1 MIRALKRYI
10 LWALCLGLFA
20 WMLLQANPRQLWQN
34 LLDWNWIL
42 LGCIGVWLIGY
53 LLNAASFRCILR
65 CFSSDEGTKGGASFQ
80 GEEGL
85 FALMRLTIGGYALN
99 YITPFGLLGGEPWRI
114 HELRKVMSAD
124 RANSSVTYYAMVH
137 VLSHILFWFLAL
149 LAWGMLN
156 HSFGL
161 GEYSGWT
168 LVGIIVGIL
177 VLLTGVVYF
186 LQHKGWIQNFQV
198 LARVHPRLF
207 LNAIGWEL
215 LSRLVNV
222 LEYWLLMRGILS
234 DGLATTY
241 GGAFLVVAFS
251 SLFANILFFSP
262 MQMGTREG
270 GVYLALQWLL
280 PSMVTSELFALSVS
294 ICFATRI
301 REIFWIVVGLIMIK
315 IKSNI
320 LE

>member
-20 WMLLQANPRQLWQN
+20 WMLWQANPRQLWQN

-42 LGCIGVWLIGY
+42 LGCIGVWLVGY

-65 CFSSDEGTKGGASFQ
+65 CFASDEGTKGGASFQ
-80 GEEGL
+80 GKEGL
-85 FALMRLTIGGYALN
+85 YALMRLTIGGYALN

-114 HELRKVMSAD
+114 HELRKVMPSD
-124 RANSSVTYYAMVH
+124 KANSSVTYYAMVH
-137 VLSHILFWFLAL
+137 VLSHIVFWMLAL
-149 LAWGMLN
+149 VVWSCLDD
-156 HSFGL
+156 SYIIR
-161 GEYSGWT
+161 EYSVGT
-168 LVGIIVGIL
+168 LASVVAGIL
-177 VLLTGVVYF
+177 LLLLVAVFF
-186 LQHKGWIQNFQV
+186 LQRKGWIQSFRV
-198 LARVHPRLF
+198 LVRVHPRLF
-207 LNAIGWEL
+207 GSAIGLEL

-222 LEYWLLMRGILS
+222 LEYWLLMQGILP
-234 DGLATTY
+234 DGMASTY

-251 SLFANILFFSP
+251 SLFANLLFFSP

-280 PSMVTSELFALSVS
+280 PSMLASELFGIAVS

-301 REIFWIVVGLIMIK
+301 RELFWILVGLLMIYY
-315 IKSNI
+315 KSKK
-320 LE
+320 